1 MPSATYALFRRAIL
15 ERKLIVC
22 RYQGKRREV
31 APHILGF
38 KNRIEK
44 ALVFQ
49 FGGETNSTLPPGG
62 EWRCF
67 ALKDVVERGRWTANG
82 TPALAPHAAG
92 LHRYRRCRRQ
102 CSRDVALKTFV
113 ARMKP

>member
-1 MPSATYALFRRAIL
+1 MPSATYALFRRAVL

-22 RYQGKRREV
+22 RYQGKRREI

-38 KNRIEK
+38 KNRAEK

-49 FGGETNSTLPPGG
+49 FGGETNSSLPPGG

-67 ALKDVVERGRWTANG
+67 ALKDVVDAALLDGEWHTGGSHRAPQACIDIVDVDVNV
-82 TPALAPHAAG
+82 PATL
-92 LHRYRRCRRQ
+92 R
-102 CSRDVALKTFV
+102 
-113 ARMKP
+113 

>member
-1 MPSATYALFRRAIL
+1 MPSVTYALFRRAIL
-15 ERKLIVC
+15 ARKLIVC

-44 ALVFQ
+44 VLVFQ
-49 FGGETNSTLPPGG
+49 FGGESNSTLPPGG

-67 ALKDVVERGRWTANG
+67 ALRDVVDAQTMDGEWHTGGSHRMTQACIDIVDVDVSV
-82 TPALAPHAAG
+82 PATL
-92 LHRYRRCRRQ
+92 R
-102 CSRDVALKTFV
+102 
-113 ARMKP
+113 

>member
-15 ERKLIVC
+15 DRKLIAC
-22 RYQGKRREV
+22 RYQGKQREV

-44 ALVFQ
+44 VLVFQ
-49 FGGETNSTLPPGG
+49 FGGESNSTLPPGG

-67 ALKDVVERGRWTANG
+67 AIKDVVDVQTMDGEWHTGGSHRMTQACIDIVDVDVNV
-82 TPALAPHAAG
+82 PATL
-92 LHRYRRCRRQ
+92 R
-102 CSRDVALKTFV
+102 
-113 ARMKP
+113 

>member
-1 MPSATYALFRRAIL
+1 MPSATYAFFRRAIL

-22 RYQGKRREV
+22 RYQGKRREI

-38 KNRIEK
+38 KNRAEK

-49 FGGETNSTLPPGG
+49 FGGETNSSLPPGG

-67 ALKDVVERGRWTANG
+67 TLKDIMDAQAMAGEWHTGASHRAPQACIDIVDVDVNV
-82 TPALAPHAAG
+82 PATL
-92 LHRYRRCRRQ
+92 R
-102 CSRDVALKTFV
+102 
-113 ARMKP
+113 

>member
-1 MPSATYALFRRAIL
+1 MPSATYSLFRRAIL

-22 RYQGKRREV
+22 VYQGKRREI

-38 KNRIEK
+38 KDKAEK

-49 FGGETNSTLPPGG
+49 FGGESNSVLPPGG

-67 ALKDVVERGRWTANG
+67 ALSAVEAAQTEDGEWRTGRYHRITQACIDIIDVDVNV
-82 TPALAPHAAG
+82 PATL
-92 LHRYRRCRRQ
+92 R
-102 CSRDVALKTFV
+102 
-113 ARMKP
+113 

>member
-15 ERKLIVC
+15 DRKLIVC

-31 APHILGF
+31 APHVLGF

-49 FGGETNSTLPPGG
+49 FGGESNSTLPPGG

-67 ALKDVVERGRWTANG
+67 TLSEVEDARTMAGEWHTGSSHRAPQACIDLVDVDVNI
-82 TPALAPHAAG
+82 PATL
-92 LHRYRRCRRQ
+92 R
-102 CSRDVALKTFV
+102 
-113 ARMKP
+113 

>member
-15 ERKLIVC
+15 DRKLIVC
-22 RYQGKRREV
+22 RYQGKRREI

-67 ALKDVVERGRWTANG
+67 SLKDVVDAQMLDGAWHTGGSHRTIQACIDIVDVDVNV
-82 TPALAPHAAG
+82 PATL
-92 LHRYRRCRRQ
+92 R
-102 CSRDVALKTFV
+102 
-113 ARMKP
+113 

>member
-1 MPSATYALFRRAIL
+1 MPSATYAFFRRAIL

-22 RYQGKRREV
+22 TYQGKRREI

-38 KNRIEK
+38 KKRAEK

-49 FGGETNSTLPPGG
+49 FGGESNSTLPPGG

-67 ALKDVVERGRWTANG
+67 ALTDVVDAVTMDGAWHTGGSHRTAQACIDIVDVDVNV
-82 TPALAPHAAG
+82 PATL
-92 LHRYRRCRRQ
+92 R
-102 CSRDVALKTFV
+102 
-113 ARMKP
+113 

>member
-1 MPSATYALFRRAIL
+1 MPSTTYAFFRRAIL

-22 RYQGKRREV
+22 RYQGKRREI
-31 APHILGF
+31 APHIVGF

-49 FGGETNSTLPPGG
+49 FGGETNSSLPPGG

-67 ALKDVVERGRWTANG
+67 TLKEVMDAALLDGEWHTGASHRAPQACIDIVDVDVNI
-82 TPALAPHAAG
+82 PATL
-92 LHRYRRCRRQ
+92 R
-102 CSRDVALKTFV
+102 
-113 ARMKP
+113 

>member
-1 MPSATYALFRRAIL
+1 MPSATYAFFRRAIL

-22 RYQGKRREV
+22 RYQGKRREI

-38 KNRIEK
+38 KHRAEK

-49 FGGETNSTLPPGG
+49 FGGETNSSLPPGG

-67 ALKDVVERGRWTANG
+67 TLTDVVDAAMLDGEWHTGASHRAPQACIDIVDVDVNV
-82 TPALAPHAAG
+82 PATL
-92 LHRYRRCRRQ
+92 R
-102 CSRDVALKTFV
+102 
-113 ARMKP
+113 

>member
-1 MPSATYALFRRAIL
+1 MPSTTYAFFRRAIL

-22 RYQGKRREV
+22 RYQGKRREI

-38 KNRIEK
+38 KNRAEK
-44 ALVFQ
+44 VLVFQ

-67 ALKDVVERGRWTANG
+67 ALQDVVDATTMDGEWRSG
-82 TPALAPHAAG
+82 TSHRAPQACIDIVDVDVNVPATL
-92 LHRYRRCRRQ
+92 R
-102 CSRDVALKTFV
+102 
-113 ARMKP
+113 

>member
-15 ERKLIVC
+15 ARKLIVC

-44 ALVFQ
+44 VLVFQ
-49 FGGETNSTLPPGG
+49 FGGESNSTLPPGG

-67 ALKDVVERGRWTANG
+67 ALRDVVDAQTMDGEWHTGGSHRMTQACIDIVDVDVNV
-82 TPALAPHAAG
+82 PATL
-92 LHRYRRCRRQ
+92 R
-102 CSRDVALKTFV
+102 
-113 ARMKP
+113 